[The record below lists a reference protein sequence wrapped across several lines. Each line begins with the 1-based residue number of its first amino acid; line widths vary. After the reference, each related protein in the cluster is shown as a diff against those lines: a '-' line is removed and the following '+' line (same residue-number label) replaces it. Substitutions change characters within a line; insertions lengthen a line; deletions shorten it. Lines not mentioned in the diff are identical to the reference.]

1 MGMKPELFIIENETV
16 AAMNIF
22 DINKTFAAM
31 AEAGVA
37 GLPVNKLMIAFDPKI
52 YTGDFYEDDDEG
64 KTTELMIEFM
74 KNMPDYWLAIQIEYM
89 DQPIKL
95 LDRNFLEEMLHLTAE
110 QLEKCVGMVRF
121 HQGWIHRRNFKMLT
135 ELVLVEKKQQQEG
148 FSSIMRTL
156 LVLLATKNAQK
167 DRVENKPNSSSAKQR
182 NASKNFAYTTTIRIG
197 KITENCKSGGTGSP
211 MRPHL
216 RRGHVRNQPY
226 GEGRREIKQIFIAPV
241 FINAD
246 KEYVESQRIAY
257 KIRA

>member
-1 MGMKPELFIIENETV
+1 MKPELFIIENETV
-16 AAMNIF
+16 AAMSIF
-22 DINKTFAAM
+22 DINKTFSAM

-37 GLPVNKLMIAFDPKI
+37 KLPVNKLMIVFDPKI
-52 YTGDFYEDDDEG
+52 YTGDFFEDDDDG
-64 KTTELMIEFM
+64 RTTEMVTDLM
-74 KNMPDYWLAIQIEYM
+74 KNMPNCWLAILVEYFE
-89 DQPIKL
+89 QPRKIL
-95 LDRNFLEEMLHLTAE
+95 NRNYLEEMKHLTAA
-110 QLEKCVGMVRF
+110 QLEECVGMVQF

-135 ELVLVEKKQQQEG
+135 ELVLVEKKPQQEG
-148 FSSIMRTL
+148 FGAIMRTL

-182 NASKNFAYTTTIRIG
+182 NASKHFGYTTTIRIG

>member
-1 MGMKPELFIIENETV
+1 MKPELFIIENETV
-16 AAMNIF
+16 AALNIF

-31 AEAGVA
+31 GEAGVV
-37 GLPVNKLMIAFDPKI
+37 GLPVNKFMIVFDPKI

-64 KTTELMIEFM
+64 ETTEMVIELM
-74 KNMPDYWLAIQIEYM
+74 KNLPNCWLAVQVEYFE
-89 DQPIKL
+89 QP
-95 LDRNFLEEMLHLTAE
+95 LTAG
-110 QLEKCVGMVRF
+110 QIDKCNGMVRF
-121 HQGWIHRRNFKMLT
+121 HQGWIDRRNFKMLT
-135 ELVLVEKKQQQEG
+135 ELALVENKQQQDG
-148 FSSIMRTL
+148 YGSIMRTL

-167 DRVENKPNSSSAKQR
+167 DRVQNSPRASSAKQR
-182 NASKNFAYTTTIRIG
+182 NASKHFGYTTTIRIG

-211 MRPHL
+211 TRPHL